1 MKKNVLLAM
10 SIVMCCVMNYSCT
23 SDFGDETVRPVAKR
37 VVVQSWSPEVLQRA
51 RELGIII
58 VDEDRQ

>member
-37 VVVQSWSPEVLQRA
+37 VVV
-51 RELGIII
+51 
-58 VDEDRQ
+58 